1 MDGAL
6 GVPSFRFG
14 VRPRREGGK
23 RKRNLCGKKESLIN
37 GGVVRCVRAKQ
48 RGGGEKKRRDA
59 ANAELQMQRMDGCM
73 RLPVAVGAFGLLT
86 TPSVSH

>member
-1 MDGAL
+1 MRACETA
-6 GVPSFRFG
+6 R
-14 VRPRREGGK
+14 RRE
-23 RKRNLCGKKESLIN
+23 
-37 GGVVRCVRAKQ
+37 
-48 RGGGEKKRRDA
+48 KRRDA